1 MRLVFVGICQAAM
14 VKLYQVEKDRLNL
27 YWEDV
32 NNNVNPPRQT
42 RLGNFVLC
50 LLQLLPTL
58 RQYTA
63 NL

>member
-32 NNNVNPPRQT
+32 NNNVNPPR
-42 RLGNFVLC
+42 
-50 LLQLLPTL
+50 
-58 RQYTA
+58 
-63 NL
+63 